1 MKRNKN
7 KKGFTIVELVIVI
20 GVIGI
25 LSAILIPTF
34 VNLTD
39 KANKAAL
46 KSNLANAYSM
56 YAADAADGTYEV
68 LDNEGKP
75 TGETYTIDFK
85 AQEDVILS
93 DGAATGT
100 KYYTYKS
107 HSTDAPVEWAEDIDI
122 DWAKRSEADALRR
135 KENSQTQEEMKYA
148 ELKLQ
153 RALNRL
159 RVSSMHNE

>member
-107 HSTDAPVEWAEDIDI
+107 HSTDAPVEWAEDN
-122 DWAKRSEADALRR
+122 SVTLTGYHLVTYSGT
-135 KENSQTQEEMKYA
+135 KESPEYKTEESKFGGYYFYV
-148 ELKLQ
+148 K
-153 RALNRL
+153 
-159 RVSSMHNE
+159 

>member
-68 LDNEGKP
+68 LDDKGEP
-75 TGETYTIDFK
+75 TGVTYEIEFRS
-85 AQEDVILS
+85 QEDVVL
-93 DGAATGT
+93 AKTENNET
-100 KYYTYKS
+100 KYYTFEKHGTDTEKSWGQVADDYTFDTNKYKLVVKGGEKS
-107 HSTDAPVEWAEDIDI
+107 ESASTFDKFVVYYDST
-122 DWAKRSEADALRR
+122 K
-135 KENSQTQEEMKYA
+135 K
-148 ELKLQ
+148 
-153 RALNRL
+153 
-159 RVSSMHNE
+159 